1 MIKQKF
7 EYFKQEVNGMSHQD
21 IRAFFRHENPNDLIT
36 FLEDEPYFKTHFPW
50 NEQLNE
56 KHILYMLE
64 HRIPIQWFTLSMS
77 EDIPFSFIQN
87 TWRKI
92 LPYQEDKDEP
102 NKLSYNWRPLT
113 LMERSDL
120 TKEIALWLIKRTSHW
135 SYAYNQVYKKDRY
148 TTPKNDYSPRM
159 KNVHTELLFRPPY
172 LEGLDKPCFRFLEP
186 QAFLYLKQNYGVMKN
201 ERKSGKNRA

>member
-7 EYFKQEVNGMSHQD
+7 KYFKQSVPEMSHQD
-21 IRAFFRHENPNDLIT
+21 IRVFFRHENPNDLIT

-56 KHILYMLE
+56 THILYMME
-64 HRIPIQWFTLSMS
+64 HQIPIQWYTLSMS
-77 EDIPFSFIQN
+77 EDIPFCFIQN

-92 LPYQEDKDEP
+92 LPRQEDKDER

-120 TKEIALWLIKRTSHW
+120 TKEIGLWLIKRTSYW
-135 SYAYNQVYKKDRY
+135 SYAYNQVYKKDY
-148 TTPKNDYSPRM
+148 LEPKNYYSPRM
-159 KNVHTELLFRPPY
+159 EGVHQELLYRPPY
-172 LEGLDKPCFRFLEP
+172 LEGLDKPCFKYIEIFNFL
-186 QAFLYLKQNYGVMKN
+186 QRQQSFLQGC
-201 ERKSGKNRA
+201 